1 MRQAWSGRQG
11 DVLKFC
17 FVFTYTAYG
26 VGHPDG
32 KKDFNM
38 LCQMLRNYSNVLSY
52 RITVDNLGH
61 FAISLDTGKN
71 FLYPGQLEARSNL

>member
-1 MRQAWSGRQG
+1 MRALSYVPLEVWDEASMVWGQG

-32 KKDFNM
+32 KKDLNM
-38 LCQMLRNYSNVLSY
+38 LCQMLWNYSNVLSY
-52 RITVDNLGH
+52 RITVDNLGYSN
-61 FAISLDTGKN
+61 ISLDT
-71 FLYPGQLEARSNL
+71 